1 MNKPKQAVTVT
12 AAYNRIIEVLLALKA
27 EGATTDQLADA
38 IARAAYQA
46 GIERIK

>member
-1 MNKPKQAVTVT
+1 MKRAHHDAVTL
-12 AAYNRIIEVLLALKA
+12 AYQRLIEVLLALKA
-27 EGATTDQLADA
+27 EGITADQLADA